1 MDFNKATLKIDC
13 KSETEKLCSFIQ
25 NQVTSM
31 KRDGAVIGLSGGV
44 DSALCS
50 SLCIRALGKSKVLA
64 LILPEKESNPVSKE
78 YAVKQ
83 AKNAGLNTITEDI
96 TPALVGVGTYERR
109 DKSIREIF
117 PEFNDQDKS
126 KVVLPPDLLTN
137 DSYNFFTLMI
147 KDGQGNVKTARLN
160 NESKRNI
167 LAAAN
172 TKQITRMMYL
182 NYYAEKNNFVVCGT
196 TNRSEYIQGFFVK
209 YGDGGVDVEPI
220 AHLYKTQVYQLA
232 DYVGVIPEI
241 VKRSPS
247 PDTFSFEVT
256 DEEMHFRL
264 SFDLLDLLLYAW
276 ENHISAAEVATVM
289 NLSERQIKRAFR
301 DITSKYNATNYLRLP
316 PQSLLNAH

>member
-1 MDFNKATLKIDC
+1 
-13 KSETEKLCSFIQ
+13 
-25 NQVTSM
+25 
-31 KRDGAVIGLSGGV
+31 LSGGV

-50 SLCIRALGKSKVLA
+50 SLCIRALGKTKVLA
-64 LILPEKESNPVSKE
+64 LILPEKESNPISKE
-78 YAVKQ
+78 YAMKQ
-83 AKNAGLNTITEDI
+83 AKKTGLTTVTEDI
-96 TPALVGVGTYERR
+96 TPALEGVGTYERR
-109 DKSIREIF
+109 DNSIREIF
-117 PEFNDQDKS
+117 PEYNDQYKS
-126 KVVLPPDLLTN
+126 KVVLPQDLLTS
-137 DSYNFFTLMI
+137 DSFNFFTLMI
-147 KDGQGNVKTARLN
+147 QDGMGNVKTARLN
-160 NESKRNI
+160 NERKRNI

-264 SFDLLDLLLYAW
+264 SFDLLDLLLWAW

-289 NLSERQIKRAFR
+289 DLSEKQIKRAFR